1 MAHYD
6 PSYLEIEVVVHS
18 VLAVHVVCGA
28 TTTIQQL
35 IYRHIAK

>member
-1 MAHYD
+1 MVHYD

-18 VLAVHVVCGA
+18 VLAVHVVRRA

-35 IYRHIAK
+35 NYI